1 MERERIKLALEDRP
15 VRSEFEALNDLHE
28 GRLRTT
34 ETELR
39 RLVAELSNRLQV
51 HFGIFGLFH
60 HSTIGQREEGGGGQP
75 QDIPT
80 EGERSRL

>member
-15 VRSEFEALNDLHE
+15 VRSEFEALNDLQE

-51 HFGIFGLFH
+51 RLASFRIFH
-60 HSTIGQREEGGGGQP
+60 YSTHSQRGEGGGAASMP
-75 QDIPT
+75 YLP
-80 EGERSRL
+80 

>member
-34 ETELR
+34 KTELR
-39 RLVAELSNRLQV
+39 RLVSELSNRLQV
-51 HFGIFGLFH
+51 HLASSDC
-60 HSTIGQREEGGGGQP
+60 STSPHLASEERGGGGQP
-75 QDIPT
+75 EDISPA
-80 EGERSRL
+80 RST